1 MPREKTLQVLFN
13 LTEWKKL
20 KKINEQL
27 SERLCKRLPWFQ
39 SILNNYFFLES
50 KYYSIYQVCYW
61 WVKWTL
67 DDVKLVVTSITF
79 ADYYQCDF
87 SRIVSVSL
95 SKSALV

>member
-39 SILNNYFFLES
+39 SILNNYFFW
-50 KYYSIYQVCYW
+50 KANIIPSINF
-61 WVKWTL
+61 
-67 DDVKLVVTSITF
+67 VT
-79 ADYYQCDF
+79 DG
-87 SRIVSVSL
+87 
-95 SKSALV
+95 

>member
-39 SILNNYFFLES
+39 SILNNYFFW
-50 KYYSIYQVCYW
+50 KANIIPSI
-61 WVKWTL
+61 KF
-67 DDVKLVVTSITF
+67 VT
-79 ADYYQCDF
+79 DG
-87 SRIVSVSL
+87 
-95 SKSALV
+95 